1 MFVGVTAWTTS
12 VGDDSAVLVPKE
24 FDAVTATRI
33 VEPTSA
39 AVNPYVCAVA
49 AVTSLQPAPLVSQRR
64 HWYAYVIGCVPDQVP
79 GLAAR
84 V

>member
-1 MFVGVTAWTTS
+1 MLSGAADTTA
-12 VGDDSAVLVPKE
+12 VCADKAVLAPPE

-49 AVTSLQPAPLVSQRR
+49 PGTSLQAEPAASQRC
-64 HWYAYVIGCVPDQVP
+64 HW
-79 GLAAR
+79 
-84 V
+84 